1 MVLNLALSGRIEIV
15 VSTALLLEYEA
26 VLTRS
31 EHLRVSNYSVRD
43 VEELLDA
50 ICKKALGVPIQWQ
63 LRPQLLDP
71 DDEMVLETAV
81 SGQCHAIVSF
91 NRAHFADAA
100 KRFGV
105 LVLSPRQVLEKVG
118 L

>member
-1 MVLNLALSGRIEIV
+1 
-15 VSTALLLEYEA
+15 
-26 VLTRS
+26 
-31 EHLRVSNYSVRD
+31 
-43 VEELLDA
+43 
-50 ICKKALGVPIQWQ
+50 
-63 LRPQLLDP
+63 
-71 DDEMVLETAV
+71 MVLETAV